1 MGTNNREYKKYGY
14 IDFSKLWVML
24 KKKKLNKQYLLNNGI
39 HKTSLYKLVN
49 NENVTCEVIAKL
61 CYILD
66 TQPGKFME
74 YIPVPER
81 SAEDPQKIRTE
92 TEAPFSDTPEE

>member
-14 IDFSKLWVML
+14 IDFSKLWTL
-24 KKKKLNKQYLLNNGI
+24 LEKKKLNKQYLINNGI
-39 HKTSLYKLVN
+39 HKTTLYKLVN

-66 TQPGKFME
+66 TQPRNILE
-74 YIPVPER
+74 YKR
-81 SAEDPQKIRTE
+81 AEE
-92 TEAPFSDTPEE
+92 N